1 MQTFAKILSAV
12 RGNPHTQHS
21 ATWWWWRRQFLS
33 SLACV
38 HLSEVI
44 TYEQATS
51 EYVFVWLR
59 NKTEFDICKDR
70 KNKSIFHMLI

>member
-21 ATWWWWRRQFLS
+21 ATWWWWWQFLS

-59 NKTEFDICKDR
+59 NKKLSLTFAKTE